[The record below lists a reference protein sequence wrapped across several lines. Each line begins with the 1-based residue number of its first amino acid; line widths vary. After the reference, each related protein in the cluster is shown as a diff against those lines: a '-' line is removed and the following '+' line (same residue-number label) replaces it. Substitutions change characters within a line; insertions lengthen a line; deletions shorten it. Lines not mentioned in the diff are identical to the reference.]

1 MLFFVILLLLI
12 ILLFGV
18 FIFTPTRFGVR
29 YQRTATRNKLHVF
42 VSVFGILI
50 RIPIHTMEEKHA
62 RKEAKSAKA
71 KTTSHLSHETFCQR
85 VQVFKELY
93 ETAKEELTDMLAY
106 VRKHL
111 LCKEIDFNIRFGLD
125 DAAKT
130 GISTGILWTSGTLL
144 LKIIDSLIGIKK
156 INMNVY
162 PDFNEK
168 KFEIYLKTILI
179 MQPFRFIIIV
189 RKLKR
194 TIKFIQSNMR

>member
-1 MLFFVILLLLI
+1 MFFAILLFFI

-18 FIFTPTRFGVR
+18 FIFTPTQFGVR
-29 YQRTATRNKLHVF
+29 YERTATHNKLHVF

-50 RIPIHTMEEKHA
+50 RIPIHTMEEKDA
-62 RKEAKSAKA
+62 KKEAKKA
-71 KTTSHLSHETFCQR
+71 KVKTVRQLSHESFCQR
-85 VQVFKELY
+85 IQMFKEFY
-93 ETAKEELTDMLAY
+93 DTAKEELTDMLAY

-111 LCKEIDFNIRFGLD
+111 VCNEIDFNIRFGLD

-130 GISTGILWTSGTLL
+130 GISTGIIWTSGTLL

-179 MQPFRFIIIV
+179 IRPFRFIIIV

-194 TIKFIQSNMR
+194 TIKFIHSNMR